1 MTPDYLLGIFHWR
14 DYAGDLDGPQ
24 SRASLK
30 MLLWGCERWL
40 ELNPTATD
48 TDDGRRLIMI
58 KLEIEDWLERNE
70 TSQPTEMAP
79 PLEFLRLEEQ

>member
-1 MTPDYLLGIFHWR
+1 
-14 DYAGDLDGPQ
+14 
-24 SRASLK
+24 
-30 MLLWGCERWL
+30 
-40 ELNPTATD
+40 
-48 TDDGRRLIMI
+48 MI

>member
-1 MTPDYLLGIFHWR
+1 MTTDYLRGIFHWR

-40 ELNPTATD
+40 ELNPNATD
-48 TDDGRRLIMI
+48 TDDGRRLSMI
-58 KLEIEDWLERNE
+58 KLEIEDWLERDE
-70 TSQPTEMAP
+70 QRSAYDVAP
-79 PLEFLRLEEQ
+79 PPEFLRLKD

>member
-48 TDDGRRLIMI
+48 TDNGRRLIMI
-58 KLEIEDWLERNE
+58 KLEIEHSLERNE

>member
-48 TDDGRRLIMI
+48 SNEGRRLY
-58 KLEIEDWLERNE
+58 DQAGDR
-70 TSQPTEMAP
+70 
-79 PLEFLRLEEQ
+79 RLA